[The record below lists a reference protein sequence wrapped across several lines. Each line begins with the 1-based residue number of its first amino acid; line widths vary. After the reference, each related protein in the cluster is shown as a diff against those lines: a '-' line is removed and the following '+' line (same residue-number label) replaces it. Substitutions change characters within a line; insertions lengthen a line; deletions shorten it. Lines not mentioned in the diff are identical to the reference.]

1 MQSMKSLFS
10 AFLLCSLSLSASA
23 VTLTIGDVDGFG
35 FINPNASYN
44 NAQGNNPDTN
54 GNGII
59 EAGEYLPNIAGSAAV
74 NTADVFDNRS
84 ASESAASNGAQW
96 TDRSL
101 QAITTPPHQKSFT
114 FNFAVPTLGDL
125 DYGVNHFI
133 NLIFGDYDVSPT
145 SIKVDGVTTALT
157 AQSLAD
163 DGLVQ
168 LAFANVSWAD
178 MLDGEVIIQILAPN
192 EPYMAVDYAY
202 LHTSNTAAPTPAPA
216 SILIVLMGLIG
227 LIRFR
232 LSQN

>member
-1 MQSMKSLFS
+1 MQTIKTLFT
-10 AFLLCSLSLSASA
+10 AFLFCLLPFSASA

-35 FINPNASYN
+35 FVNPNASYN

-54 GNGII
+54 ANGII
-59 EAGEYLPNIAGSAAV
+59 EAGEYLPNIAGSSAV

-84 ASESAASNGAQW
+84 ALEIAATNGAQW

-101 QAITTPPHQKSFT
+101 QGSTTPPHLKSFT

-145 SIKVDGVTTALT
+145 SINVDGVTTALT
-157 AQSLAD
+157 AQSLND

-168 LAFANVSWAD
+168 LAFANVNWAD
-178 MLDGEVIIQILAPN
+178 MLDGQVVIQILAPN

-202 LHTSNTAAPTPAPA
+202 LHTSNTAAPIPAPA

-227 LIRFR
+227 VARFKR
-232 LSQN
+232 G